1 MKLPKFIKENV
12 LLKMTSLNAGVV
24 GTRLVI
30 ALFVQRLIASM
41 LGASGV
47 AIIGQ
52 LQSLTQLMTS
62 VTSVGMFNGVVKYVA
77 EFKED
82 KEQLQKLFSTTFVF
96 TTTVCL
102 LSSISFLFFSGQISE
117 YLFDSTK
124 YAYIIKIMAVVLPFI
139 SMQRI
144 FNGVINGL
152 SEYKK
157 FAKIELSAYLV
168 SSAMTVIF
176 LFQFNLD
183 GVLLS
188 LAITPIIKLL
198 ALLFIFYKT
207 LREYVQFKQLKFK
220 LFMHKEL
227 LAFTVMSFFSTVL
240 LSFVEI
246 DIRSMITDKIT
257 QDDAGIWTGMTN
269 ISKNYMVFSNA
280 IFTLYVLPKFASIYN
295 RTDFFKELV
304 SIYKTLLPL
313 FGIGM
318 ILIYI
323 FRNYVIMLIYPD
335 FYEMAALFKWQL
347 IGDFV
352 RLASIVL
359 SYQFVAKRM
368 VKSFIITELL
378 SLGLFYG
385 FAYYLTDIYGVEG
398 VVMAHMFRTLI
409 YIIVV
414 FILILVYFKRQDK
427 QRTTA

>member
-1 MKLPKFIKENV
+1 
-12 LLKMTSLNAGVV
+12 MTSLSAGVV

-257 QDDAGIWTGMTN
+257 QDDAGIWTGMSN

-335 FYEMAALFKWQL
+335 FYEMAPLFKWQL

-359 SYQFVAKRM
+359 SYQFVAKQM

-414 FILILVYFKRQDK
+414 FILILVYFKRQ
-427 QRTTA
+427 

>member
-335 FYEMAALFKWQL
+335 FYEMAPLFKWQL

>member
-335 FYEMAALFKWQL
+335 FYEMAPLFKWQL

-359 SYQFVAKRM
+359 SYQFVAKQM